1 MSNFSVSI
9 GNKQQRNTNKTVLK
23 VRTVKTGSKQG
34 NSSGENNKLYPYQM
48 DNGVTLELS
57 YEAREKL
64 IQAQNMLRNI
74 SASKEK
80 SESQKKA
87 VVDIGKIMTIF
98 RRIANGDIVPWQDE
112 KKLMNY
118 SLEMYQIAKAAAVAA
133 KNEEPE
139 EYDSV
144 DEEKEKGGSQ
154 AASKSFSGIS
164 ATVEIPVAS
173 VAPADTSAESG
184 GTEE

>member
-1 MSNFSVSI
+1 MSNFSVSL

-23 VRTVKTGSKQG
+23 VRTVKTATKQG
-34 NSSGENNKLYPYQM
+34 NSRGENNKLYPYQM

-57 YEAREKL
+57 YDAREKL
-64 IQAQNMLRNI
+64 IQAQDMLYNINML
-74 SASKEK
+74 KEN

-87 VVDIGKIMTIF
+87 TVDIGKIMTIF

-118 SLEMYQIAKAAAVAA
+118 SLEMYQIAKAAAIAA
-133 KNEEPE
+133 KNEDPE

-144 DEEKEKGGSQ
+144 DEEKEKDGGS
-154 AASKSFSGIS
+154 AASKSFGGIS
-164 ATVEIPVAS
+164 TTVEIPVAS
-173 VAPADTSAESG
+173 AAPADTSAGSG
-184 GTEE
+184 GIEE